1 MRLPPNADHLV
12 WRRVGS
18 AGLLESGGEPQQ
30 PGQDPVRLPLL
41 SKGHQGERKLDI
53 RVVDRYSRGDIKGTV
68 KPTI

>member
-30 PGQDPVRLPLL
+30 RGQDPVRLPLL
-41 SKGHQGERKLDI
+41 SKGHQGGNLDI

-68 KPTI
+68 KPAI